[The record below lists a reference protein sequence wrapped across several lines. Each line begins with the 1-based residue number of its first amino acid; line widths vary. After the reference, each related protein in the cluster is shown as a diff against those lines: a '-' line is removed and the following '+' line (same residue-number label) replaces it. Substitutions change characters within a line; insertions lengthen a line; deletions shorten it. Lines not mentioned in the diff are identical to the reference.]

1 MFVQELKKT
10 NFDFEKLP
18 KDLRDAVDKLLEVP
32 ITKEDS
38 QKVQLLDY
46 TIIKSIAN
54 LYPGNEAVANIYNS
68 IVKMEDQVVNDGFN
82 TELSQGFTELEV
94 GDKLRNALGILLT
107 VVDKNETEYIIH
119 SVSTPIAGNG
129 LPWDKNKVHDYL
141 SRGLWTRALKTTKM
155 AKGGSIGKKYEDL
168 SKIKPNFV
176 SEPAKAKDNSD
187 LEIRHISEV
196 DIIKLDDFYFTGV
209 KKIQESEDAAKIF
222 LEFWNH
228 NKINIQEEF
237 SVLFLN
243 RQNKPIGIYNLSKG
257 GITGT
262 VVDVELLVATTIK
275 ALAQGV
281 VIAHNHPSGTL
292 KPSPQDIQI
301 TKKIKEALK
310 LFDISLLDSI
320 IVVPSGNYYSLADNT
335 DFEEGGELQSDIK
348 KRILDAVAKPGEIK
362 GVTTIEVSDDGKELK
377 YGSKNNKTRLTVEG
391 LSLDEIK
398 YEVKFEQRILNRSIK
413 EAEDFSED
421 AIWAMKGQTREEKLF
436 AIKMHNSSLKVNEE
450 TLKILIPFY
459 QTHISIMENEYA
471 YGGEIH
477 KETPGMERNTGN
489 RPSPSAHASHHEIG
503 TEAIGNDGNV
513 WEVKADKNGTH
524 AWKKTEKATANTSP
538 QKSIHDLHEL
548 DLWVQ
553 FPDGRFYRKFVLNK
567 DNFRAIADLGIKESI
582 TDLDNGMYEAI
593 ISVRDEAEAEKV
605 SLLFME
611 LYPQKLK
618 ESEDTDPKNN
628 VKINNNDLNLVIDKK
643 KPTGLLR
650 HKTAAIEKIKKN
662 AVKRFYSSS
671 PGNAV
676 SVDFWQELKPGDF
689 MSRSISSFEVYD
701 TFENSTIRIF
711 ALNEALLTDAQM
723 ELYSEYR
730 AMFKKAFDFYFE
742 FEKQEG
748 NHNLIQEGYD
758 YAINK
763 LKNFYNFTPAQ
774 IEWINHEISFMAE
787 GIVADFLKFVNH
799 KIELRFEIEKL
810 GKLEEKK
817 EEEAPEVVIGYT
829 AAPEAYDYN
838 GAETL
843 EVTEYFDD
851 SKKPIRKVSIEKRGL
866 KPQTDRYQSGGFG
879 FFSKEEV
886 EQIFAMGEHSI
897 FKKKE
902 EKKIDIT
909 AYKNPYELNRA
920 IEAFLDANWDRE
932 EFTADEIIFISYY
945 SGYGGLDKIG
955 TFSKEEFKTILY
967 EFFTPD
973 DIVKKMWALA
983 YKYGYGSIGD
993 GSLLE
998 PSVGIGAFLK
1008 YAPKNARTVANEI
1021 NKYSAKICEILYPN
1035 AEVKLMPFEKNFVSK
1050 NLSIRGNIDE
1060 LEKFSLV
1067 IGNPPYGKAQS
1078 KWLSMGDDKYVKAG
1092 NFTEY
1097 FISRGL
1103 DLLIKDGL
1111 LVYIVGAEQH
1121 TGGTLFLDSGPSKIK
1136 EDIFEKA
1143 ELIDAYRLPIN
1154 VFERTGVS
1162 SEIVIFKRK

>member
-1 MFVQELKKT
+1 MFVQELKKS

-32 ITKEDS
+32 VTKEDS

-54 LYPGNEAVANIYNS
+54 LFPENEAVANIYNS
-68 IVKMEDQVVNDGFN
+68 IVKMEQEVLNDGFN
-82 TELSQGFTELEV
+82 TELIQGFSELEV
-94 GDKLRNALGILLT
+94 GDKVRNAVGILLT
-107 VVDKNETEYIIH
+107 VVDKNETEYILH
-119 SVSTPIAGNG
+119 SNSNPIPGNG
-129 LPWDKNKVHDYL
+129 LPWDKNKVHDYIT
-141 SRGLWTRALKTTKM
+141 RGLWTRALKTTKM
-155 AKGGSIGKKYEDL
+155 AKGGAIAQANPVIDKNAIYYHGSPVSNIEKLGEDIYHKGADSFGVWFTNSKENAKKFATYPDLNDGQVKEGKVYEVQLDINNPLFIKWVDFETKYLAQFKEVTGVDAWNAKKEDSNKFRDYL
-168 SKIKPNFV
+168 IMNGFDSVVFTDV
-176 SEPAKAKDNSD
+176 SENDIDNQTYIVTLSPSQIKVLD
-187 LEIRHISEV
+187 GDNFKKSTDMNTHIS
-196 DIIKLDDFYFTGV
+196 
-209 KKIQESEDAAKIF
+209 
-222 LEFWNH
+222 
-228 NKINIQEEF
+228 
-237 SVLFLN
+237 
-243 RQNKPIGIYNLSKG
+243 
-257 GITGT
+257 
-262 VVDVELLVATTIK
+262 
-275 ALAQGV
+275 
-281 VIAHNHPSGTL
+281 
-292 KPSPQDIQI
+292 
-301 TKKIKEALK
+301 
-310 LFDISLLDSI
+310 
-320 IVVPSGNYYSLADNT
+320 
-335 DFEEGGELQSDIK
+335 
-348 KRILDAVAKPGEIK
+348 
-362 GVTTIEVSDDGKELK
+362 
-377 YGSKNNKTRLTVEG
+377 
-391 LSLDEIK
+391 
-398 YEVKFEQRILNRSIK
+398 
-413 EAEDFSED
+413 
-421 AIWAMKGQTREEKLF
+421 
-436 AIKMHNSSLKVNEE
+436 NEE
-450 TLKILIPFY
+450 T
-459 QTHISIMENEYA
+459 NDEYA

-553 FPDGRFYRKFVLNK
+553 FPNGRFYRKFVLNK

-582 TDLDNGMYEAI
+582 TGLDNGMVEAI

-611 LYPQKLK
+611 LYPVKSK
-618 ESEDTDPKNN
+618 ESEKIDPKNN
-628 VKINNNDLNLVIDKK
+628 VKINNNDLNKVIDIK

-650 HKTAAIEKIKKN
+650 HKPAAIEKIKKN
-662 AVKRFYSSS
+662 AVRRFYST
-671 PGNAV
+671 GIGAKEV
-676 SVDFWQELKPGDF
+676 SVEFWQELKPGDI
-689 MSRSISSFEVYD
+689 MSSSIFSFEVYD
-701 TFENSTIRIF
+701 TSENSTDRIF
-711 ALNEALLTDAQM
+711 ALNKALLNYTQM
-723 ELYSEYR
+723 MLYSEYR
-730 AMFKKAFDFYFE
+730 AMFEKAFYLYYE
-742 FEKQEG
+742 FQKQKG
-748 NHNLIQEGYD
+748 NEHNLVQDGYD
-758 YAINK
+758 YAIEK
-763 LKNFYNFTPAQ
+763 LKSIYNFTPEQ
-774 IEWINHEISFMAE
+774 VDWINNEIQYMAQ
-787 GIVADFLKFVNH
+787 GIVDDFLTFVNH
-799 KIELRFEIEKL
+799 KIGLRYEIENL
-810 GKLEEKK
+810 GKLKEKK
-817 EEEAPEVVIGYT
+817 EEAPEVIIGYT

-851 SKKPIRKVSIEKRGL
+851 SNKPIRKVSIQKKGL
-866 KPQTDRYQSGGFG
+866 KPQTDRYKSGGFG

-897 FKKKE
+897 FKKKQ

-909 AYKNPYELNRA
+909 AFKNPYELNRG
-920 IEAFLDANWDRE
+920 IEAFLDANWDKE
-932 EFTADEIIFISYY
+932 EFTADEMEFISYY

-993 GSLLE
+993 NSIFE

-1008 YAPKNARTVANEI
+1008 YAPKDVRTVANEI

-1035 AEVKLMPFEKNFVSK
+1035 ALVKLMPFEKNFIK
-1050 NLSIRGNIDE
+1050 NNLSLKGNIDS
-1060 LEKFSLV
+1060 LDKYSLV

-1078 KWLSMGDDKYVKAG
+1078 KWLSMGDDTYVKAG

-1103 DLLIKDGL
+1103 DLLMKDGL
-1111 LVYIVGAEQH
+1111 LCYIVGAEQH
-1121 TGGTLFLDSGPSKIK
+1121 TGGTLFLDSGMSAVK
-1136 EDIFEKA
+1136 ESIFEKA

-1162 SEIVIFKRK
+1162 SEILIFKRK